1 MQSVDDY
8 LQKPQEIVDREV
20 RLPKDGLESS
30 PSKFIMHWN
39 CQLPTIEIVGLQLW
53 GVGCC
58 QLASSSCMSSLLTEA
73 PVGRT

>member
-1 MQSVDDY
+1 MLSRPVRMQSVDDY

-39 CQLPTIEIVGLQLW
+39 CQLPTIES
-53 GVGCC
+53 
-58 QLASSSCMSSLLTEA
+58 LACNFEVSDVANLPLHLACRA
-73 PVGRT
+73 C

>member
-1 MQSVDDY
+1 MLSGTVRMQSVDDY

-39 CQLPTIEIVGLQLW
+39 YDNQHLFSPL
-53 GVGCC
+53 
-58 QLASSSCMSSLLTEA
+58 SL
-73 PVGRT
+73 